1 MSKDLKPKQR
11 LGQTPAARRKRIII
25 WTVIGIAAAGGS
37 YAAYRN
43 STAAA
48 PIEVPVA
55 KVRRGDF
62 IISVRTR
69 GEIRATH
76 SQIIAAPQVP
86 DLRIT
91 RLVDSGR
98 PVKKGDV
105 IVEFDAAQ
113 QEQTYLEKNTSVRT
127 VDSQIVQTKASHR
140 ITNEMDGMNLMTSQ
154 FNLERAKLDASKAE
168 VVSEIEGAKSR
179 IDVGISEGEL
189 GQVKTTVKSHKAS
202 QEADIERLDQQRDK
216 TVRDV
221 DRTKGYLSR
230 MALRAP
236 NDGVVT
242 LLPNIRSQGSWGQMP
257 PPFKEG
263 DRAWTGAAIAE
274 IPDLSEMR
282 IELKLD
288 EVDRGRLKMGMPIKV
303 RVDAIPDREFEA
315 KLDWISPI
323 AAVVWR
329 GPGMTEKTFPAQG
342 VLKKVDPRLRPGM
355 SATAEILIESQPNS
369 ILIPTRASFSTK
381 GKPSVYVQRGGD
393 FQVRQIEVGKRNDT
407 DTVVINGLKEGDVV
421 ALENPADVIK
431 RAKKL

>member
-11 LGQTPAARRKRIII
+11 LGQTPGARRKRIII
-25 WTVIGIAAAGGS
+25 WTVLGLAAAGAS

-43 STAAA
+43 SSVAA
-48 PIEVPVA
+48 PVEVPVA

-62 IISVRTR
+62 VISVRTR

-76 SQIIAAPQVP
+76 SQIISAPQVP
-86 DLRIT
+86 SLQIT
-91 RLVDSGR
+91 RLAESGR

-189 GQVKTTVKSHKAS
+189 GQVHTTIGSHKTS
-202 QEADIERLDQQRDK
+202 QSADIERLDQQRDK

-221 DRTKGYLSR
+221 DRAKGYLSK
-230 MALRAP
+230 MVVRAP
-236 NDGVVT
+236 NDGIVS
-242 LLPNIRSQGSWGQMP
+242 LLPNFRSQGSWGQAP

-282 IELKLD
+282 IDLKLD
-288 EVDRGRLKMGMPIKV
+288 EVDRGKLRAGMPVRI

-329 GPGMTEKTFPAQG
+329 GPGMTDKTFPAQG
-342 VLKKVDPRLRPGM
+342 TLKKVDPRLRPGM
-355 SATAEILIESQPNS
+355 SATAEILIESEPNS
-369 ILIPTRASFSTK
+369 LLIPSRASFSTN
-381 GKPSVYVQRGGD
+381 GKPSVYIQRGGG
-393 FQVRQIEVGKRNDT
+393 FQVHGIEVGKRNET
-407 DTVVINGLKEGDVV
+407 DIVVVKGLKDGDVV
-421 ALENPADVIK
+421 ALENPAEVIK